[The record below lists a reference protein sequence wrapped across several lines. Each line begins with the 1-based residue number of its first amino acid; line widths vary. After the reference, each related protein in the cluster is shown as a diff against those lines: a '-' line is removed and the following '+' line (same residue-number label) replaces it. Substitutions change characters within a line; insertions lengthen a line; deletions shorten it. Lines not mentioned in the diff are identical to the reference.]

1 MKNGAY
7 NCNRQNQSRSRSCIH
22 RTSLDVRAVFCRDTT
37 KVSTVEFVHKI
48 RILKRIVAF
57 LNFPP
62 YPPPKEY
69 ILLHRRKKKEKDK
82 VLTDYYSK
90 PIMQNWG
97 NLLQHLIPESQWC
110 EFLFEV
116 IFWHFMCLPENA
128 DGFRMYF
135 DSRKYF
141 ILLCEFM
148 LFKRGKIG
156 KFWN

>member
-22 RTSLDVRAVFCRDTT
+22 RTSLDVRVVFCRDTT
-37 KVSTVEFVHKI
+37 KVSIVEFVHKI

-57 LNFPP
+57 LNFSP

-90 PIMQNWG
+90 PIMQN
-97 NLLQHLIPESQWC
+97 
-110 EFLFEV
+110 
-116 IFWHFMCLPENA
+116 
-128 DGFRMYF
+128 
-135 DSRKYF
+135 
-141 ILLCEFM
+141 
-148 LFKRGKIG
+148 
-156 KFWN
+156 